1 MANAATKTAL
11 IKATPVPLLERRI
24 CVLRGQ
30 KVMLDEDLAEL
41 YDVPTKRLNEQVRRN
56 RSRFPKD
63 FMFRLTRAE
72 VRNLRSQIATSSW
85 GGRRTAPL
93 AFTEH
98 GVAML
103 SAVLNSDRAVRM
115 SLMIIRAFVKLR
127 KMLASQAEM
136 AHRLRHVE
144 HEQKEHGTTIRFLA
158 DEIEEMKALPEPGPK
173 RRMGF

>member
-1 MANAATKTAL
+1 
-11 IKATPVPLLERRI
+11 
-24 CVLRGQ
+24 
-30 KVMLDEDLAEL
+30 
-41 YDVPTKRLNEQVRRN
+41 
-56 RSRFPKD
+56 
-63 FMFRLTRAE
+63 
-72 VRNLRSQIATSSW
+72 
-85 GGRRTAPL
+85 
-93 AFTEH
+93 
-98 GVAML
+98 ML